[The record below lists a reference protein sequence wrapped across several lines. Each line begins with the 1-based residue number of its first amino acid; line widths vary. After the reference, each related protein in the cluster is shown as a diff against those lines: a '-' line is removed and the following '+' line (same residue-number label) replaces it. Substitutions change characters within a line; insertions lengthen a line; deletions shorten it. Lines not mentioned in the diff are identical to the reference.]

1 MKDRVKSFSKLI
13 TKKNE
18 IYDITNI
25 ESTFR
30 RTKSIHKKLNTI
42 SNYDLINTETSTN
55 KIKIRKN
62 NNMSNNIFPDKKK
75 IVHYKKIDYSYVKAK
90 VETGLSEEILKKLL
104 NNNKKINNKETA
116 NLHLRSEEFD
126 ILEKFYSVHEEEDKV
141 YYKDLVEEVETVFTV
156 KNLEKNPLMRPK
168 EYITPDFI
176 NPEKR
181 LTQEEAIFL
190 DKTLKKLALLS
201 IKYRVMP
208 KSFFRDNDRANI
220 GTVPSSRFAAILS
233 FFKLDVNEKE
243 MNIIIKRFYS
253 KNMIEINYYDFD
265 YVLNKYIQMV
275 EEEKEKENAHP

>member
-1 MKDRVKSFSKLI
+1 M
-13 TKKNE
+13 
-18 IYDITNI
+18 
-25 ESTFR
+25 
-30 RTKSIHKKLNTI
+30 
-42 SNYDLINTETSTN
+42 
-55 KIKIRKN
+55 
-62 NNMSNNIFPDKKK
+62 
-75 IVHYKKIDYSYVKAK
+75 
-90 VETGLSEEILKKLL
+90 
-104 NNNKKINNKETA
+104 A

-126 ILEKFYSVHEEEDKV
+126 ILEKFYSVHEEDDKV

-181 LTQEEAIFL
+181 LTQEEAVFL

-233 FFKLDVNEKE
+233 LDVNEKE

>member
-1 MKDRVKSFSKLI
+1 
-13 TKKNE
+13 
-18 IYDITNI
+18 
-25 ESTFR
+25 
-30 RTKSIHKKLNTI
+30 
-42 SNYDLINTETSTN
+42 
-55 KIKIRKN
+55 
-62 NNMSNNIFPDKKK
+62 
-75 IVHYKKIDYSYVKAK
+75 
-90 VETGLSEEILKKLL
+90 
-104 NNNKKINNKETA
+104 
-116 NLHLRSEEFD
+116 
-126 ILEKFYSVHEEEDKV
+126 
-141 YYKDLVEEVETVFTV
+141 
-156 KNLEKNPLMRPK
+156 MRPG

-190 DKTLKKLALLS
+190 DKTMKKLALLS

-265 YVLNKYIQMV
+265 YVLNKYIKMV
-275 EEEKEKENAHP
+275 EDEKEKENHQL